1 MATTM
6 VIDMVEDVI
15 AIMVEDM
22 DVGVAEKKDANAL
35 KESIVTHTDVAP
47 MAATNVR
54 HQGPITPVKPPS
66 TTGWAAAPEVAF
78 GSNDG

>member
-1 MATTM
+1 MTATM
-6 VIDMVEDVI
+6 VTDMVEDVI
-15 AIMVEDM
+15 AVMVEDV
-22 DVGVAEKKDANAL
+22 DVAENKDANAL

-54 HQGPITPVKPPS
+54 HQGPITPLKPPS

-78 GSNDG
+78 VLNDG

>member
-1 MATTM
+1 MAATM
-6 VIDMVEDVI
+6 VIDMVEDLI
-15 AIMVEDM
+15 AVMVEDV
-22 DVGVAEKKDANAL
+22 DVDEAENKDANTP
-35 KESIVTHTDVAP
+35 KENIVTHTDVAP

-54 HQGPITPVKPPS
+54 HQGPITPLKPPS